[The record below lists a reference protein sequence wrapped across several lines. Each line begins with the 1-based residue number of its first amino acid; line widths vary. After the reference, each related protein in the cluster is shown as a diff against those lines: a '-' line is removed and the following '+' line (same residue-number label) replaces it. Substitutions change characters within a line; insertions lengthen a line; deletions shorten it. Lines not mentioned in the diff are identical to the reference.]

1 MKITVIGAGSI
12 GGTLGSKWAAQGHDV
27 TFGVRDPEAEKVRA
41 LMAKLGGHANAAVVA
56 DCVEDAEV
64 VLFAIP
70 AGVMSSTVDRIGSEL
85 NSRIL
90 IDATNRVGEMQLH
103 QLDLLRQAAPDSPLF
118 RAFSNLGWE
127 NFAEPE
133 INGEQIDLFYCGD
146 SGSSQQVVDGLIAEI
161 GLRPIYLGGVQQAG
175 IVDTLTRLW
184 FNLALQQ
191 GFGRHLAFKMMA
203 ELERVTNE

>member
-1 MKITVIGAGSI
+1 MQALVAKGAG
-12 GGTLGSKWAAQGHDV
+12 
-27 TFGVRDPEAEKVRA
+27 R
-41 LMAKLGGHANAAVVA
+41 ANAAVVA

-70 AGVMSSTVDRIGSEL
+70 TGVLGSTVNRIGSDL
-85 NSRIL
+85 NGKIL
-90 IDATNRVGEMQLH
+90 IDATNRVGEMPMH

-146 SGSSQQVVDGLIAEI
+146 SGRSQQVVDGLIGEI
-161 GLRPIYLGGVQQAG
+161 GLRPIYLGGVEQAG
-175 IVDTLTRLW
+175 IVDALTRLW

-191 GFGRHLAFKMMA
+191 GLGRHLAFKMMA
-203 ELERVTNE
+203 E